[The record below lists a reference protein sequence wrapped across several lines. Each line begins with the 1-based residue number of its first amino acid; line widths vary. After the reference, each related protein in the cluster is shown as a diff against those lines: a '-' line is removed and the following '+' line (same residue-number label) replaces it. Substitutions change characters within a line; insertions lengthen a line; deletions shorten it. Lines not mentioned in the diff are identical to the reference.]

1 MRIHRGVVA
10 TRELIELGP
19 EIADRMTL
27 ASVPDGA
34 SVGFYV
40 LTRGAQRAW
49 EAINVQLDGSH
60 GDLFWIA
67 GPAGSGK
74 THFLNYVYTLADR
87 AGSLSAEPARNLAFA
102 LEIGGQVKPGNL
114 DRHLLEMIARELVGD
129 RQGAAPPLWRQMR
142 GGEAL
147 GVALDQARRQGVK
160 SMTAVIDFGVAE
172 SEPAVA
178 HLKTL
183 AELAHNVKQPK
194 LLAIVAGRSPKFAAS
209 FPVAPEPDEEMQV
222 AIGRARKIA
231 DAAIKVIDD
240 LYRGID
246 TRTYDSRAIFPFH
259 PVTVD
264 TLNGLASAAGSVAL
278 RARLVRDALV
288 QWYEAKSTHR
298 LVYPADLMHSDEVRR
313 VVETRIGEAGRAAL
327 EISHAALAAVD
338 TPRREVAREIVD
350 TLALRQIGGD
360 SPWLELEELRSRIP
374 AFAEEHGHGV
384 LPVLADLLGRIAPR
398 TRGVIVFDPQSQKA
412 SFDPR
417 GAGAPEVAAFNAA
430 LPLIR
435 RFDSTLTAA
444 QEMPELKAKLKRI
457 GDAMASA
464 LEGAFRNRET
474 LEAAMQDAGRRL
486 TDDQAKTIAEFIT
499 LAEAGPQALVQRGA
513 DEDRRKIAIQ
523 TVAAYESLAALA
535 AAVPRLRSMR
545 EYLQA
550 TGLQLRYEDDPTR
563 DRQLAALETEC
574 QVVGALI
581 DPAALA
587 GASRNLDALEAS
599 FQKFKWTYVQFYR
612 SAHEQWRIEMGRL
625 GPIAE
630 DARRYTDA
638 LRRLNSIVALGPP
651 EGEDLAEQMAAMDKR
666 LVRCDLDAPL
676 APEVT
681 PRCPQCSFV
690 LGTLSPREDLKDFFE
705 RARRA
710 LRSKLV
716 ALSLSTIARIIEQH
730 DHNHRLEG
738 FLKITQ
744 AAQTDA
750 LTRVLDDKLT
760 RYLAQLLDENLAAP
774 ARDAGTGAL
783 VQTLHDTRFK
793 RQGAPSRRA
802 SGKSSSD

>member
-1 MRIHRGVVA
+1 MA

-49 EAINVQLDGSH
+49 EAINAQLDGSH

-87 AGSLSAEPARNLAFA
+87 AGSLSAEPARNLACA

-160 SMTAVIDFGVAE
+160 SITAVIDFGAAE

-194 LLAIVAGRSPKFAAS
+194 LLAIAAGRGNPPKFASS

-246 TRTYDSRAIFPFH
+246 TRAYDSRAIFPFH

-264 TLNGLASAAGSVAL
+264 TLNGLASAASSVAL

-288 QWYEAKSTHR
+288 RWYEAKSAHR

-327 EISHAALAAVD
+327 EISHAAFAAVD
-338 TPRREVAREIVD
+338 AQRREAAQEIVD
-350 TLALRQIGGD
+350 TLALRLISGD
-360 SPWLELEELRSRIP
+360 SPWLELEELRERIP

-474 LEAAMQDAGRRL
+474 LEAAMQEAGRKL

-499 LAEAGPQALVQRGA
+499 LAEAGPQAVVQLGA

-587 GASRNLDALEAS
+587 GAARNLDALEAT

-612 SAHEQWRIEMGRL
+612 SAHEQWRIEMERL

-651 EGEDLAEQMAAMDKR
+651 EGDD
-666 LVRCDLDAPL
+666 
-676 APEVT
+676 
-681 PRCPQCSFV
+681 
-690 LGTLSPREDLKDFFE
+690 
-705 RARRA
+705 
-710 LRSKLV
+710 
-716 ALSLSTIARIIEQH
+716 LSLIHI
-730 DHNHRLEG
+730 
-738 FLKITQ
+738 
-744 AAQTDA
+744 
-750 LTRVLDDKLT
+750 
-760 RYLAQLLDENLAAP
+760 
-774 ARDAGTGAL
+774 
-783 VQTLHDTRFK
+783 
-793 RQGAPSRRA
+793 
-802 SGKSSSD
+802 

>member
-1 MRIHRGVVA
+1 MRIHRGAVA

-49 EAINVQLDGSH
+49 EAINAQLDGSH

-147 GVALDQARRQGVK
+147 SVALDQARRQGVK
-160 SMTAVIDFGVAE
+160 SMTAVIDFGAAE

-194 LLAIVAGRSPKFAAS
+194 LLAIVAGRSPKFASS

-246 TRTYDSRAIFPFH
+246 TRTHDSRAIFPFH

-264 TLNGLASAAGSVAL
+264 TLNGLVSAASSVAP

-298 LVYPADLMHSDEVRR
+298 MVYPADLMHSDEVRR

-327 EISHAALAAVD
+327 EISHAALTAVD
-338 TPRREVAREIVD
+338 AQRREAAQEIVD
-350 TLALRQIGGD
+350 TLALRLISGD
-360 SPWLELEELRSRIP
+360 SPWLELEELRACIP

-474 LEAAMQDAGRRL
+474 LEAAMQEAGRKL

-499 LAEAGPQALVQRGA
+499 LAEAGPQAVVQRGA

-535 AAVPRLRSMR
+535 AAVPTLRSMR

-587 GASRNLDALEAS
+587 GAARNLDALEAT

-612 SAHEQWRIEMGRL
+612 SAHEQWRIEMERL

-651 EGEDLAEQMAAMDKR
+651 EGDDLAQQMTAMDQR
-666 LVRCDLDAPL
+666 LVRCDLHAPL

-681 PRCPQCSFV
+681 PRCPQCGFV
-690 LGTLSPREDLKDFFE
+690 LGTVSPREDLKDLFE

-716 ALSLSTIARIIEQH
+716 ALSLSTIARIIEEH

-760 RYLAQLLDENLAAP
+760 RYLAQLLDENLAVP
-774 ARDAGTGAL
+774 AREAGTGAL

-802 SGKSSSD
+802 SGKGSSD

>member
-1 MRIHRGVVA
+1 
-10 TRELIELGP
+10 
-19 EIADRMTL
+19 
-27 ASVPDGA
+27 
-34 SVGFYV
+34 
-40 LTRGAQRAW
+40 
-49 EAINVQLDGSH
+49 
-60 GDLFWIA
+60 
-67 GPAGSGK
+67 
-74 THFLNYVYTLADR
+74 
-87 AGSLSAEPARNLAFA
+87 
-102 LEIGGQVKPGNL
+102 
-114 DRHLLEMIARELVGD
+114 
-129 RQGAAPPLWRQMR
+129 
-142 GGEAL
+142 
-147 GVALDQARRQGVK
+147 
-160 SMTAVIDFGVAE
+160 
-172 SEPAVA
+172 
-178 HLKTL
+178 
-183 AELAHNVKQPK
+183 
-194 LLAIVAGRSPKFAAS
+194 
-209 FPVAPEPDEEMQV
+209 
-222 AIGRARKIA
+222 
-231 DAAIKVIDD
+231 
-240 LYRGID
+240 
-246 TRTYDSRAIFPFH
+246 
-259 PVTVD
+259 
-264 TLNGLASAAGSVAL
+264 
-278 RARLVRDALV
+278 
-288 QWYEAKSTHR
+288 
-298 LVYPADLMHSDEVRR
+298 
-313 VVETRIGEAGRAAL
+313 
-327 EISHAALAAVD
+327 
-338 TPRREVAREIVD
+338 
-350 TLALRQIGGD
+350 
-360 SPWLELEELRSRIP
+360 
-374 AFAEEHGHGV
+374 
-384 LPVLADLLGRIAPR
+384 
-398 TRGVIVFDPQSQKA
+398 
-412 SFDPR
+412 
-417 GAGAPEVAAFNAA
+417 
-430 LPLIR
+430 
-435 RFDSTLTAA
+435 
-444 QEMPELKAKLKRI
+444 
-457 GDAMASA
+457 
-464 LEGAFRNRET
+464 
-474 LEAAMQDAGRRL
+474 MQDAGRRL

-738 FLKITQ
+738 FLKITL

-760 RYLAQLLDENLAAP
+760 RYLAQLLEENLAAP
-774 ARDAGTGAL
+774 AREAGTGAL